1 MAFSLVQESVSEYLI
16 PPHGNVSVQLKFT
29 PDTDQWSHGMVVLR
43 NNLTS
48 LEYVHLMGQS
58 NWGYV
63 SVSGVYPVDTGTNGR
78 SLLFEF
84 SPALMESCITSEC
97 ECEYK

>member
-1 MAFSLVQESVSEYLI
+1 M
-16 PPHGNVSVQLKFT
+16 
-29 PDTDQWSHGMVVLR
+29 DQWSHGLVVLR
-43 NNLTS
+43 NNLTA

-78 SLLFEF
+78 SLLFDF
-84 SPALMESCITSEC
+84 SPALMEGCISSEC
-97 ECEYK
+97 ECEYKGERKRMR